1 MKKYSL
7 LFSILFLTIYT
18 LGWSQNIEN
27 NTLTYSQFIERVRDN
42 NIEYA
47 AEKFDVSITE
57 AEILTARAFEDPEL
71 SFGYFDNG
79 ERKRQMGY
87 GFEGE
92 LSWTLELGGK
102 RRART
107 NLAKSEYAL
116 SQSILLNYF
125 KNLRADATIA
135 YFEALQNKKVLEVK
149 QNSFETMAQLAKS
162 DSIRYKL
169 GDISEVD
176 AKQSN
181 VEAITLKNDVYAAEA
196 EYKNALVN
204 LSLLMGVISINNMF
218 TIDQEFP
225 TIDRQVYLEHLIALA
240 QENRTDLVAALQ
252 SKEVSKRNAELAKA
266 NRAIDLGL
274 NVGVEY
280 NSIIRNEVAETPK
293 FTQIGGGISI
303 PLKFSN
309 RRNNDWKVA
318 KMELEQN
325 ERLYDLAKLEVS
337 SQVQQAYNLY
347 LAHQK
352 QIKEFNTGLLE
363 KAKAVLNGK
372 TYSYKRGDTSLLE
385 VLDAQR
391 TYNEVQEEY
400 YEALFNYAASL
411 VELERATGTWDLTF

>member
-7 LFSILFLTIYT
+7 IFTLLFTTFYNI
-18 LGWSQNIEN
+18 GWGQDNS
-27 NTLTYSQFIERVRDN
+27 LTYSNFINRVRDN

-47 AEKFDVSITE
+47 TEKFDVSIAE

-87 GFEGE
+87 GFESE

-116 SQSILLNYF
+116 AQSILLNYF

-135 YFEALQNKKVLEVK
+135 YFEALQNKKILEVK
-149 QNSFETMAQLAKS
+149 QNSYETMAQLATS
-162 DSIRYKL
+162 DSIRFKL

-176 AKQSN
+176 AKQSK

-196 EYKNALVN
+196 EYKNALIN
-204 LSLLMGVISINNMF
+204 LSLLMGVIDINNMF
-218 TIDQEFP
+218 TLDQEFP
-225 TIDRQVYLEHLIALA
+225 NIDRQFMIEHLIALA

-252 SKEVSKRNAELAKA
+252 SKDVSKRNAELAKA

-280 NSIIRNEVAETPK
+280 NSIIRNEVAETPR
-293 FTQIGGGISI
+293 FTQISGGISI

-318 KMELEQN
+318 KMEYEQS
-325 ERLYDLAKLEVS
+325 ERLYDLAKLEVT

-347 LAHQK
+347 IAHQQ

-363 KAKAVLNGK
+363 KAKAVLDGK
-372 TYSYKRGDTSLLE
+372 SYSYKRGDTSLLE

-411 VELERATGTWDLTF
+411 VELERATGTWDINF